1 MTSEEILREIAALP
15 AEVRNEIEDFVAF
28 LRERYKRATSS
39 SDLAV
44 TDLESEE
51 FIGMWADRDE
61 MSDSTAWVR
70 GVRDKHW
77 AN

>member
-15 AEVRNEIEDFVAF
+15 AEARNEIEDFVAF
-28 LRERYKRATSS
+28 LRERYKRTLSS
-39 SDLAV
+39 SDSAV
-44 TDLESEE
+44 TSLESEE

-61 MSDSTAWVR
+61 MTDSTAWVR
-70 GVRDKHW
+70 GIRDKHW

>member
-44 TDLESEE
+44 TGLESEE

-70 GVRDKHW
+70 GIRDKHW

>member
-28 LRERYKRATSS
+28 LRERYKRTPSS
-39 SDLAV
+39 SDSAV

-51 FIGMWADRDE
+51 FVGMWVDRDE
-61 MSDSTAWVR
+61 MTDSTAWVR
-70 GVRDKHW
+70 GIRDKHW